1 MSSIPYDL
9 SKIKAFVLDMD
20 GVISASVSPV
30 DSSGMPLRT
39 VNVKDGYAMQYAVK
53 QGYTL
58 AVISG
63 GESEQMRRRFENL
76 GVQHVYMRI
85 KDKTEKLRELQ
96 VLTGISPSEMLYVG
110 DDVPDLAIMRLVGLP
125 CCPIDAVP
133 EVKEVAKYISP
144 LAGGYGVV
152 RDVIEQTLRAN
163 QRWSTGE
170 GFGW

>member
-30 DSSGMPLRT
+30 DATGMPLRT

-53 QGYTL
+53 QGFVL

-85 KDKTEKLRELQ
+85 KDKTEKLKELEQ
-96 VLTGISPSEMLYVG
+96 LTGITTEEMVYIG
-110 DDVPDLAIMRLVGLP
+110 DDVPDVAIMRAVGLP
-125 CCPIDAVP
+125 CCPADAVP
-133 EVKEVAKYISP
+133 EAKEVAKYISP
-144 LAGGYGVV
+144 LDGGYGVV
-152 RDVIEQTLRAN
+152 RDVIEQTLRA
-163 QRWSTGE
+163 QDCWSTGE